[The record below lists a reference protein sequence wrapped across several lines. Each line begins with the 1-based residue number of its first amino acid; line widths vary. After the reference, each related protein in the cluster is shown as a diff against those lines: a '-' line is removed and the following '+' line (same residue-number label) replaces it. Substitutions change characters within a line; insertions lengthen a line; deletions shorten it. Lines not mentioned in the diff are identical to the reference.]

1 MQVSETGLLDITQE
15 MYRFGGDLGNS
26 RAKSTEH
33 LDETYN
39 PFSSPPRH
47 SISNSQQESNRHL
60 YVNGLSYAQAN
71 NGQQTISTQHDSQP
85 NDASSWH
92 ISFQSKVGLI
102 CNIYNILFTQN
113 CYFLQDLQY

>member
-1 MQVSETGLLDITQE
+1 LQVSETGLLDITQE

-26 RAKSTEH
+26 QAKSTEH